1 MPHSIR
7 LRILNSRGQ
16 GLAEYIIICV
26 VVAIVLILAVRFFG
40 GTVSGKF
47 QNATQEITQLREGDR
62 DVPTTEGISTGSSTQ
77 GRGDGGGSQDSGGK
91 LRASTGGEA
100 SGSGKAGS
108 GSADGGALANLRPDG
123 VGLKEST
130 PLEAIAISWTT
141 LGLLFGL
148 ACCGAVYYLLQMRK
162 GKQKKPVAKAKKD
175 KKKLFSLGGRGKKD
189 SGQAIVEFLFIAI
202 TLLFT
207 LLGVMQLAL
216 CLNAYALVRYAAYN
230 AARTAI
236 VNGGDEEKMRE
247 AARIS
252 LLGTFPKHGRAD
264 TRRGFMA
271 NYLGAKEVDGLQAL
285 PASMGNSDKITE
297 VRIVD
302 NNGLSSGDVVTFD
315 DPEEGQRGVI
325 TVEVKHY
332 YELVIPLVNR
342 MVFYMYWRWNQ
353 GDYRTRTLDNV
364 AAEVDPMRRPGGEF
378 YDIEYRV
385 PIVAHYTM
393 RLQSD
398 YVVP

>member
-1 MPHSIR
+1 
-7 LRILNSRGQ
+7 LRVNNSRGQ

-26 VVAIVLILAVRFFG
+26 VVAIVLILVVRFFG
-40 GTVSGKF
+40 GSVSTKF

-62 DVPTTEGISTGSSTQ
+62 DVPTAEGGPAS
-77 GRGDGGGSQDSGGK
+77 GGPADPAPVSPGGGGK
-91 LRASTGGEA
+91 LAEGASPDSGER
-100 SGSGKAGS
+100 AGS
-108 GSADGGALANLRPDG
+108 ARKGKGSADGGSDLSSLRPEA
-123 VGLKEST
+123 VGLKESA
-130 PLEAIAISWTT
+130 PLEDLAISWTT

-148 ACCGAVYYLLQMRK
+148 ACCGGVYYLLQMKK
-162 GKQKKPVAKAKKD
+162 GKKQSSAKGAKP
-175 KKKLFSLGGRGKKD
+175 KKKLFTLGSRGKKE

-216 CLNAYALVRYAAYN
+216 CLNAYAMVRYAAYN

-252 LLGTFPKHGRAD
+252 LLATFPKHGRAD

-271 NYLGAKEVDGLQAL
+271 NYLGAKETDTLQAL
-285 PASMGNSDKITE
+285 PPSMGNTDRITE

-302 NNGLSSGDVVTFD
+302 NNGLSTGETVTFD
-315 DPEEGQRGVI
+315 DPEEGQRAIV

-353 GDYRTRTLDNV
+353 GDYATRHLDNV
-364 AAEVDPMRRPGGEF
+364 LHEVDPMRRPGGEF